1 MLKRKILKYLLDWK
15 NTKKNECLLIKGAR
29 QVGKTFIIREFGK
42 NYKNFIELNFLLNKS
57 ASQAFEGDLN
67 VDDILMSLSSKIRDI
82 NYEPNET
89 LIFLDEIQACPKART
104 ALKSFAIDG
113 RYDVIASG
121 SLLGLS
127 FGQDTEVKEE
137 ITSIAVG
144 YEKEIEMLPMDFEEF
159 LWAIGVKNELINSL
173 KQYVDGNVKILQA
186 INDAMSEYM
195 RQYIVVGGMPEVV
208 QKFVDSKNY
217 SVVHDEQ
224 IKILN
229 AYQDDVL
236 KHAPNTE
243 KNKIKDCYN
252 SLPRQLA
259 KDNKKFKYSEIEK
272 NSTAKKYKN
281 SLLWLSDVGITNIC
295 YNVTNPSFPLIAYEE
310 NDYFKVYVNDTG
322 LLTAMYG
329 FDMKSAILEK
339 KLVGAMKGGIYENLI
354 ANMLL
359 CNGYDLHF
367 YKPKENDQEIEF
379 VISKDAN
386 IIPVEVKSK
395 NGSTESLN
403 IYMERFKPN
412 VAYKFIDGNAGRID
426 NKITLPH
433 FMAMF
438 L

>member
-1 MLKRKILKYLLDWK
+1 MI
-15 NTKKNECLLIKGAR
+15 
-29 QVGKTFIIREFGK
+29 
-42 NYKNFIELNFLLNKS
+42 
-57 ASQAFEGDLN
+57 
-67 VDDILMSLSSKIRDI
+67 
-82 NYEPNET
+82 
-89 LIFLDEIQACPKART
+89 
-104 ALKSFAIDG
+104 
-113 RYDVIASG
+113 
-121 SLLGLS
+121 
-127 FGQDTEVKEE
+127 
-137 ITSIAVG
+137 
-144 YEKEIEMLPMDFEEF
+144 
-159 LWAIGVKNELINSL
+159 
-173 KQYVDGNVKILQA
+173 
-186 INDAMSEYM
+186 
-195 RQYIVVGGMPEVV
+195 
-208 QKFVDSKNY
+208 
-217 SVVHDEQ
+217 
-224 IKILN
+224 
-229 AYQDDVL
+229 
-236 KHAPNTE
+236 
-243 KNKIKDCYN
+243 
-252 SLPRQLA
+252 
-259 KDNKKFKYSEIEK
+259 
-272 NSTAKKYKN
+272 
-281 SLLWLSDVGITNIC
+281 
-295 YNVTNPSFPLIAYEE
+295 
-310 NDYFKVYVNDTG
+310 NDTG

>member
-1 MLKRKILKYLLDWK
+1 MLKYLLDWK

-57 ASQAFEGDLN
+57 VSQAFEGDLN

-82 NYEPNET
+82 NYETNET

-173 KQYVDGNVKILQA
+173 KQYVDGNVKIPLA

-259 KDNKKFKYSEIEK
+259 KENKKFKYSEIEK

-386 IIPVEVKSK
+386 IIPIEVKSK

>member
-1 MLKRKILKYLLDWK
+1 MLKYLLDWK
-15 NTKKNECLLIKGAR
+15 NTKNNECLLIKGAR

-42 NYKNFIELNFLLNKS
+42 NYKNFIEVNFLLNKS

-173 KQYVDGNVKILQA
+173 KQYVDGNVKIPLS

-243 KNKIKDCYN
+243 KNKIKECYN

-259 KDNKKFKYSEIEK
+259 KENKKFKYSEIEK

-281 SLLWLSDVGITNIC
+281 SLLWLSDVGIANIC

-329 FDMKSAILEK
+329 FDMKSAVLEK

-403 IYMERFKPN
+403 TYMEMFKPN

>member
-1 MLKRKILKYLLDWK
+1 MLKRKILEYLLEWK
-15 NTKKNECLLIKGAR
+15 KSKINECLLIKGAR

-42 NYKNFIELNFLLNKS
+42 NYKNFIEINFLLNKS
-57 ASQAFEGDLN
+57 AVKAFEGDLV
-67 VDDILMSLSSKIRDI
+67 VDDILMSLSSKIRDMSF
-82 NYEPNET
+82 EPNET
-89 LIFLDEIQACPKART
+89 LIFFDEIQACPKART
-104 ALKSFAIDG
+104 ALKSFAMDG
-113 RYDVIASG
+113 RYDVVASG

-159 LWAIGVKNELINSL
+159 LWATGVKEELIDSL
-173 KQYVDGNVKILQA
+173 KQYVDGDLKIPQA

-195 RQYIVVGGMPEVV
+195 KQYIVVGGMPEVV
-208 QKFVDSKNY
+208 KRFIESKNY
-217 SVVHDEQ
+217 SVAYDEQ
-224 IKILN
+224 VKILN

-243 KNKIKDCYN
+243 KNKIKECYN

-259 KDNKKFKYSEIEK
+259 KENKKFQYSEIEK

-281 SLLWLSDVGITNIC
+281 SLLWLNDVGIVNIC
-295 YNVTNPSFPLIAYEE
+295 YNVTTPTFPLTAYEE
-310 NDYFKVYVNDTG
+310 NDYFKVYVNDIG

-329 FDMKSAILEK
+329 FDMKSAILER

-359 CNGYDLHF
+359 SNGYDLHF
-367 YKPKENDQEIEF
+367 YKPKENNQEIEF
-379 VISKDAN
+379 VISKNAN
-386 IIPVEVKSK
+386 IVPIEVKSK

-403 IYMERFKPN
+403 CYIESFKPN
-412 VAYKFIDGNAGRID
+412 ISYKFIDGNAGRID

-433 FMAMF
+433 YMAMF
-438 L
+438 V

>member
-1 MLKRKILKYLLDWK
+1 M
-15 NTKKNECLLIKGAR
+15 
-29 QVGKTFIIREFGK
+29 GKTFIIREFGK
-42 NYKNFIELNFLLNKS
+42 NYKNFIEINFLLNKS

-67 VDDILMSLSSKIRDI
+67 VDDILMSLSSKIRDL
-82 NYEPNET
+82 NFAPHET

-104 ALKSFAIDG
+104 ALKAFAIDG
-113 RYDVIASG
+113 RYDVVASG

-144 YEKEIEMLPMDFEEF
+144 YEKEIKMLPMDFEEF
-159 LWAIGVKNELINSL
+159 LWAIGIKEDLIDSL
-173 KQYVDGNVKILQA
+173 KQYVDGDVKIPLA

-217 SVVHDEQ
+217 SVVYDEQ

-259 KDNKKFKYSEIEK
+259 KENKKFQYSEVEK
-272 NSTAKKYKN
+272 KSTSKKYKN
-281 SLLWLSDVGITNIC
+281 SLLWLNDVGVVNIC

-329 FDMKSAILEK
+329 FDMKSAILDK

-367 YKPKENDQEIEF
+367 YKPKENEQEIEF

-386 IIPVEVKSK
+386 VIPVEVKSK

-403 IYMERFKPN
+403 AYVKEFKP
-412 VAYKFIDGNAGRID
+412 VITYKFIDGNAGRID

-433 FMAMF
+433 YMAMF
-438 L
+438 V

>member
-173 KQYVDGNVKILQA
+173 KQYIDGNVKIPLA